1 LNAAI
6 EAAIAS
12 RYNREVV
19 TITTLSSVA
28 NTYFQI
34 LATRDRLR
42 IARRNLG
49 DSSRILFLIREQFEA
64 GTASDLNLA
73 QQESL
78 VEQVRATIR
87 HSRKRSGR
95 TSPRLR
101 SSWARRQ
108 STSIR
113 GAPAC
118 RTSPCRA

>member
-1 LNAAI
+1 VWPLYAVALRNRATLNAAI
-6 EAAIAS
+6 EVAMAS

-34 LATRDRLR
+34 VAARDRLR

-78 VEQVRATIR
+78 VEQVRATI
-87 HSRKRSGR
+87 
-95 TSPRLR
+95 PPL
-101 SSWARRQ
+101 
-108 STSIR
+108 
-113 GAPAC
+113 
-118 RTSPCRA
+118 